1 MSVEIDTKNLSVSCP
16 SKTSWRE
23 LSEAARKKGFFVPVQ
38 PIFGNALVQDWLME
52 DLPSMGGL
60 KYGTVYSALRD
71 MKLTTGSRA
80 VISTGYPGLSD
91 FASGTNLSALLLGS
105 RGELAAPNAAVFK
118 LVPLGEIRSLFYD
131 VPVPG
136 LMKFMADA
144 WGNDPAVYHIEF
156 STDGKQAAVRIM
168 LEGDTTICAI
178 AEKRI
183 EGLAAKA
190 GAKRVD
196 ARELYGAASGAGEW
210 RLPMAILRESFE
222 TLAGAGGLAGIV
234 ERGGVRVK
242 ASPPAEVAKSWADM
256 GYRRLGS
263 ADVNEGVARLCAQLI
278 RVFDPDQRLSGG
290 SALAA
295 SARELEEGPAPPL
308 FNLIP
313 NMTDRQKTM
322 LKELVGDAKVSFEDY
337 DRLVYSHDLAPLPR
351 EVEIVFKRM
360 PDAIVLARVTEDVVK
375 VVKFC
380 GAHGIPLTPRGGASW
395 GFGGCVPTQGGI
407 VLDLSFMMAIEIR
420 EAERLAVCEPGATWK
435 QVITAAGKAGQTAGA
450 YPGSNPVATVAG
462 WLSTNGAGLC
472 SYKQGVASDQVAW
485 VEAVL
490 ADGTVVNTR
499 DAPYALWALFAG
511 AEGTLGVITKV
522 AVRLR
527 PIPELT
533 RPLAYSVSSVEALNG
548 PLEALTRS
556 PLGPLHISVYDG
568 AHFRYQ
574 RLLGRHAPEVGGML
588 MVVLE
593 GTSEG
598 VAQEERLVDGLM
610 EKSGAKKQPAEV
622 ADHEWEERC
631 YELRARRL
639 GPGGVLGEAVI
650 PVREFGGVSSKVSV
664 VARELG
670 MLPSING
677 VVVDR
682 NTIALMPYFLTDER
696 TMLRSLG
703 GAMGFVKKIVDTGVA
718 HGGRPSG
725 IGIFF
730 AGNMDK
736 MHDPATA
743 SLLSE
748 IKQALDPCHIINPG
762 KHTQMGTRFGV
773 ALPPFIVDIGMDV
786 MAVLKRG
793 MPDRMPTGNDL
804 KERVKGAHE

>member
-1 MSVEIDTKNLSVSCP
+1 MSVEIDAKNLSISCP
-16 SKTSWRE
+16 AKTSWRE
-23 LSEAARKKGFFVPVQ
+23 LSGAARKKGYFVPVQ
-38 PIFGNALVQDWLME
+38 PLSGNALVQDWLME
-52 DLPSMGGL
+52 DIPSMGVL

-71 MKLTTGSRA
+71 MELTTGSRA
-80 VISTGYPGLSD
+80 AISTGYPGLSD
-91 FASGTNLSALLLGS
+91 FASGTNLGALLVGS
-105 RGELAAPNAAVFK
+105 RGELATPKAAVFK
-118 LVPLGEIRSLFYD
+118 LVPLGELRSLFYD
-131 VPVPG
+131 VAVSG
-136 LMKFMADA
+136 LLQFVVDT

-156 STDGKQAAVRIM
+156 RTDGKQAAVRIM
-168 LEGDTTICAI
+168 LEGDSRLCAI
-178 AEKRI
+178 AENRVEVVAGRSGARKI
-183 EGLAAKA
+183 E
-190 GAKRVD
+190 
-196 ARELYGAASGAGEW
+196 ARELYGAATGAGEW
-210 RLPMAILRESFE
+210 RLPITVLRESLDVLAE
-222 TLAGAGGLAGIV
+222 TGGLAGIV
-234 ERGGVRVK
+234 ERGSVRIK
-242 ASPPAEVAKSWADM
+242 ASPSAELAKIWADK
-256 GYRRLGS
+256 GHKRLGS
-263 ADVNEGVARLCAQLI
+263 ADVTEGVARLCARLL
-278 RVFDPDQRLSGG
+278 RVFDPELRISGD
-290 SALAA
+290 SAFAA

-313 NMTDRQKTM
+313 NMTDRQKT
-322 LKELVGDAKVSFEDY
+322 LLRELVGEAKVSFDDY

-360 PDAIVLARVTEDVVK
+360 PDAIVLARMTEDVVK

-380 GAHGIPLTPRGGASW
+380 GSHGIPLTPRGGASW

-420 EAERLAVCEPGATWK
+420 DTERLAVCEPGATWK
-435 QVITAAGKAGQTAGA
+435 QVITAAGKAGLTAGA

-472 SYKQGVASDQVAW
+472 SYKQGVATDQVAW

-499 DAPYALWALFAG
+499 DAPYALAALFAG

-527 PIPELT
+527 PIPERT
-533 RPLAYSVSSVEALNG
+533 RPLAFSVSSVEALNG

-556 PLGPLHISVYDG
+556 PLGPLHISLYDG

-593 GTSEG
+593 GTAEG
-598 VAQEERLVDGLM
+598 VAQEERLVDELM

-622 ADHEWEERC
+622 AEHEWEERC

-650 PVREFGGVSSKVSV
+650 PVREFGGVASKVSV
-664 VARELG
+664 VAKELG
-670 MLPSING
+670 MLASING

-703 GAMGFVKKIVDTGVA
+703 GAMGFVKKIVDAGVA

-748 IKQALDPCHIINPG
+748 IKQALDPHHIINPG
-762 KHTQMGTRFGV
+762 KHTEMGTRFGI
-773 ALPPFIVDIGMDV
+773 ALPPFIVDLGMDV